1 MADHSMFS
9 PSAAERWMHCPGSLH
24 MARMFPSSSSAAAEE
39 GSLAHELAEAKING
53 RTDLDDLHSRID
65 EFYKN
70 HPEQPGSFTDMVDY
84 LDPYVDYVNATYQ
97 AALKEDPSAVLM
109 TEQRIDYSEIAPGG
123 FGTADVII
131 IGGGCATI
139 IDLKFGKGVKVS
151 ARENPQIRIYA
162 YGVVEAFNLVYDFT
176 NVKMVIY
183 QPRLDSVTE
192 ETMTVENLTAWAL
205 FEVKPAAKD
214 ALSENPTYRPGEWC
228 TSHFCP
234 GAGACKARADYALA
248 LERHSGKDPALLTDE
263 ELSDALTRAAILE
276 SWAKALNKYAL
287 DEAVAGHA
295 IPGWKVIESVSKRVF
310 SDEDKV
316 ADAAVKA
323 GYDRALLYKSSL
335 IGITEMEK
343 LMGKKN
349 FGKVLG
355 DLVIK
360 PKGKPKL
367 APESDEKPAF
377 DVKKSIKDEFDDED
391 ELPF

>member
-24 MARMFPSSSSAAAEE
+24 MAGKFPASTSPAAQE

-53 RTDLDDLHSRID
+53 ITNLDDLHARID

-70 HPEQPGSFTDMVDY
+70 NPEQVGSFADMVDY

-97 AALKEDPSAVLM
+97 EILKADPATVLM
-109 TEQRIDYSEIAPGG
+109 TEQRVDYSEIAPGG

-131 IGGGCATI
+131 IGNGHAVI
-139 IDLKFGKGVKVS
+139 IDLKFGKGIKVS
-151 ARENPQIRIYA
+151 AKDNPQIRIYA
-162 YGVVEAFNLVYDFT
+162 YGVIEAFNLVYDFT
-176 NVKMVIY
+176 SVKMVIY

-192 ETMTVENLTAWAL
+192 EMMTVEDLTSWAL
-205 FEVKPAAKD
+205 FEVKPAAQN
-214 ALSENPTYRPGEWC
+214 ALSETPTYCPGEWC
-228 TSHFCP
+228 SSHFCP
-234 GAGACKARADYALA
+234 GAGVCKARADYALA

-263 ELSDALTRAAILE
+263 ELSDALERAAILQE
-276 SWAKALNKYAL
+276 WAKSLNKYAL
-287 DEAVAGHA
+287 DEAVAGHN
-295 IPGWKVIESVSKRVF
+295 IPGWKVVESVSKRVF

-316 ADAAVKA
+316 AEAAVNA

-349 FGKVLG
+349 FSKVLG

-367 APESDEKPAF
+367 TKESDEKPAF
-377 DVKKSIKDEFDDED
+377 DAKKSIKDEFD
-391 ELPF
+391 